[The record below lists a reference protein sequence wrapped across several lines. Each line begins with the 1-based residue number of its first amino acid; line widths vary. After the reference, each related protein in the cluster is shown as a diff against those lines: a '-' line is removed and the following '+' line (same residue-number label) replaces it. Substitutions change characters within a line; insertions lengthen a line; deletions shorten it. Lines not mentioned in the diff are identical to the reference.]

1 MFNLFFLLIATFQFR
16 LLVIIAAD
24 REPLT
29 SNETAVITTL
39 PYGSP
44 KSAALNLNAVAL
56 DANRISIKWD
66 PPLFP
71 SGRLHSYHLSIREA
85 CPPFHPGFKVI
96 RLQCLHFLRVF
107 QFSVH
112 CTAHNIIKCA
122 HLVS

>member
-1 MFNLFFLLIATFQFR
+1 MLNIFLLIATFQFR

-39 PYGSP
+39 PYGLP
-44 KSAALNLNAVAL
+44 KSAPLNLKVVAL

-71 SGRLHSYHLSIREA
+71 SGHLVSYHLSIREA
-85 CPPFHPGFKVI
+85 YPHNHPTLQV
-96 RLQCLHFLRVF
+96 RLQYLHLYLCV
-107 QFSVH
+107 
-112 CTAHNIIKCA
+112 
-122 HLVS
+122 